1 MLTAAC
7 LASSSVSAPEKKKT
21 EFVCILLQGWLS
33 LFPRSILFSQPRAVP
48 FDAAP
53 NFKVRTEVA
62 GSDSA
67 AVGSCHRRS
76 LGQAQSVTRAS
87 ITLWTR
93 PRLGGEEILVKLVRL
108 CGEESFVGRTT
119 RYALLGFGAPPNGL
133 LRIRII
139 DLKPSSRPRGSRKL
153 SLIHCLVRLTECQLL
168 NPASGA
174 GDSSSVARRAIAGG
188 RFACFSLSGR
198 SQPRSTPLCIS
209 KK

>member
-7 LASSSVSAPEKKKT
+7 LASSSVSAPEQKT
-21 EFVCILLQGWLS
+21 QFVCILLQGWLS

-93 PRLGGEEILVKLVRL
+93 PRLNGEEILVKLVRL

-139 DLKPSSRPRGSRKL
+139 DLKPPSRLRGSRQL

-174 GDSSSVARRAIAGG
+174 GDSSSVARRAVDGG
-188 RFACFSLSGR
+188 RLACFGLSAR
-198 SQPRSTPLCIS
+198 CDRAAQRSTS
-209 KK
+209 QKK